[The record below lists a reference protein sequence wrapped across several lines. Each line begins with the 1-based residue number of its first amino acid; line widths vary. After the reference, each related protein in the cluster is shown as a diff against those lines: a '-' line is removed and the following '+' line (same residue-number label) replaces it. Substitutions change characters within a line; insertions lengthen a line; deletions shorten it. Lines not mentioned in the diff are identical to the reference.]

1 MKKSSK
7 SKNTKRSSQNE
18 KTSVSG
24 HCVILEGY
32 LKGWAPA
39 PEPGPGVIY
48 KTTRE
53 IIDELEDMAE
63 LNFGTVIDIMA
74 SLGFR
79 TEYAFN
85 GGSLGWMMLKS
96 PGTVHTIRPATP
108 EDEDPGDD

>member
-1 MKKSSK
+1 MKKTDKSRISK
-7 SKNTKRSSQNE
+7 KKPKSNPA
-18 KTSVSG
+18 SVSG

-39 PEPGPGVIY
+39 PAPGPGVTY

-53 IIDELEDMAE
+53 IIDELEDMAQ
-63 LNFGTVIDIMA
+63 LDFGTVIDIMA
-74 SLGFR
+74 NLGFR

-96 PGTVHTIRPATP
+96 PGTVHTIRPASLDKDDA
-108 EDEDPGDD
+108 EDD